1 MRTKILLIIL
11 MVVLIPFCS
20 SAQEWKSQFKKLN
33 ISKTSIKSTANDTL
47 GLFNK
52 NLFLE
57 LPLLFFSICYLE
69 ILQMIQINQKLVP
82 DQHELSGQDGSPP
95 VRYGLTSALLEV
107 CREQIICM

>member
-1 MRTKILLIIL
+1 MTHWGFL
-11 MVVLIPFCS
+11 
-20 SAQEWKSQFKKLN
+20 E
-33 ISKTSIKSTANDTL
+33 
-47 GLFNK
+47 K

-57 LPLLFFSICYLE
+57 LPLIFLSICYLE

-82 DQHELSGQDGSPP
+82 DQQKLSGQDGSPP